1 MYRQERGKSEVG
13 LSKVFDRSLKGAERE
28 ERCKD
33 FSQKGKSA
41 RAKRSGVHA
50 QAGLHRREEGSGK
63 PFLEQPRGGPIEHE
77 SGQEA
82 GNGVD
87 EVVGLDVDGGRAKQ
101 QVEGQEPAEQP
112 LAAPPG
118 HNHQDGRDAHVR
130 TGEGGR
136 GTFAYLLRAFHQA
149 VEEAVLVAGAGQQ
162 FLVVVEV
169 IADGRE
175 DALRHL
181 IGANGGEIELG
192 ACHRDEDID
201 EVVDEKRGDDDE
213 RNLLQQ
219 VVAVDKI
226 PQDNDEHHGVIE
238 EIAQVE
244 RLADPHLRQTTA
256 EPDGGLAAKQTLLGR
271 SKHMV
276 EVQKQAV
283 ELEGIRIPIGKQRH
297 LYHHPH
303 EGTELAGRQP
313 IKIHQQKS
321 DKGYERTIPQHL
333 GRMVHQVVE
342 NYNQNGS
349 QQIVYQ

>member
-1 MYRQERGKSEVG
+1 MQERRWNEDESR
-13 LSKVFDRSLKGAERE
+13 FFTER
-28 ERCKD
+28 RRHT
-33 FSQKGKSA
+33 SA
-41 RAKRSGVHA
+41 PPSGIHT
-50 QAGLHRREEGSGK
+50 QPGFQRRKQWLRK
-63 PFLEQPRGGPIEHE
+63 PFLEHPRRNPIE
-77 SGQEA
+77 QECREKA

-101 QVEGQEPAEQP
+101 EVEGKEPAEQP

-136 GTFAYLLRAFHQA
+136 GTFAHLLRAFHQA

-219 VVAVDKI
+219 VVAVDEI
-226 PQDNDEHHGVIE
+226 PQDNDEHHGIVE

-244 RLADPHLRQTTA
+244 RLADPHIGQAAA
-256 EPDGGLAAKQTLLGR
+256 EPDGGLAAEQALLGR
-271 SKHMV
+271 GEDVV
-276 EVQKQAV
+276 EVGKEAV
-283 ELEGIRIPIGKQRH
+283 ELEGVRIPIGKQRH

-333 GRMVHQVVE
+333 GGMVHQVVE